1 MRFNRITDIPFPV
14 SATCANTADMG
25 TQRAVV
31 EIQQLQI
38 NDGGTDGSVATTADN
53 TLFGV
58 QGIFIP

>member
-1 MRFNRITDIPFPV
+1 VRLNRKKMPLLLLAAAIG
-14 SATCANTADMG
+14 S
-25 TQRAVV
+25 QRAVV

-38 NDGGTDGSVATTADN
+38 NDGGTDGTVATPTDN